1 MFPDGQCSV
10 SAIVNR
16 PFLLMYSSVLIVNS
30 LEWSSKGLFM
40 ISLHECSK
48 YDVSCSK
55 NSHFWQNYVLFL
67 LRKNCCLY
75 HMKKPCALNVSV
87 FKASVQI
94 IVFYLTLKHF
104 HSILELIKADS
115 FQQLYYMKI
124 MIFMFCVGNLKKV
137 LFEMYLGTSALISE
151 QIVTH

>member
-1 MFPDGQCSV
+1 
-10 SAIVNR
+10 
-16 PFLLMYSSVLIVNS
+16 
-30 LEWSSKGLFM
+30 
-40 ISLHECSK
+40 
-48 YDVSCSK
+48 
-55 NSHFWQNYVLFL
+55 
-67 LRKNCCLY
+67 
-75 HMKKPCALNVSV
+75 MKKPCALNVSV